1 MDAATTESITPHPC
15 HLEIDSLSYLIF
27 YLKKNAD
34 VHNIMT
40 SQTVWE
46 EVVNTEVYA
55 TTEWAAFGY
64 ISAEAELAGRRQRV

>member
-15 HLEIDSLSYLIF
+15 HLEIDSLLPNF
-27 YLKKNAD
+27 LFKKNAD